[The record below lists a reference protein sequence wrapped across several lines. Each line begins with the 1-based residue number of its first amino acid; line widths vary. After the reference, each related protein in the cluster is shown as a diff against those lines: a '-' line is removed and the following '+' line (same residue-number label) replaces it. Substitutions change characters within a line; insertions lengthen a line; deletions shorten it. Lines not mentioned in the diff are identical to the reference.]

1 MGESLERFYC
11 ALRVLGIF
19 GLASLSTAAMAVPPT
34 LDATFQGTTDMSDG
48 TTSLSWSH
56 TTGSGSNRF
65 LLVGVAVLGDT
76 SVSGVTYNGHAL
88 TFIGEQVAPP
98 SPTPPPTGGSSVR
111 VEQWGMVAPDTGVFS
126 VQVTLSASTRAVGFS
141 ASFSDVDQ
149 SSPLG
154 TFASTQGSIPSTM
167 GTASVNVTATADDV
181 VVDTL
186 VVQDSGDS
194 SPPAVAPMS
203 GQTGAMSTITGGMT
217 TPPNNIRGA
226 GSTKAGAATVT
237 MSWTVGGINGT
248 ATWALGGVP
257 VMGVLPSST
266 PTDTATQTATGTVT
280 DTPTATQTETATA
293 TATATGTVTDTPT
306 VTQTPTATATATG
319 TATSSQTA
327 TSTDT
332 RTGTATP
339 TATATGTTTL
349 TATVTS
355 TATATRTATTTPT
368 VTSTGTVTNTATVT
382 PTATPAPNG
391 AACNTPTDCVSGNC
405 VDHTCCAEPSCPP
418 GQSCDN
424 PGHAGECS
432 QTLTAPAP
440 ALSRGGVVA
449 AAVLLLGLGGVAMRR
464 RWRGP

>member
-1 MGESLERFYC
+1 VGDSLGRFYR
-11 ALRVLGIF
+11 ALRVLGIL
-19 GLASLSTAAMAVPPT
+19 GLASLSTAALAAPPT
-34 LDATFQGTTDMSDG
+34 LDATSQGTTNMSDG

-76 SVSGVTYNGHAL
+76 SVSSVTYNGKAL
-88 TFIGEQVAPP
+88 TSIGEQVAPP
-98 SPTPPPTGGSSVR
+98 SPTPPPSGGSSVR
-111 VEQWGMVAPDTGVFS
+111 VEQWGMVAPDTGPFL

-149 SSPLG
+149 SSPHG
-154 TFASTQGSIPSTM
+154 TFASTQGSIPSPM
-167 GTASVNVTATADDV
+167 GTASVNVTAAADDV

-203 GQTGAMSTITGGMT
+203 GQTGLSTITGGMT

-237 MSWTVGGINGT
+237 MSWTVGAIGGT

-280 DTPTATQTETATA
+280 DTPTATQTPTATA
-293 TATATGTVTDTPT
+293 TATDTGTVTDTPT

-339 TATATGTTTL
+339 TATATGTTTH

-391 AACNTPTDCVSGNC
+391 AACKTPTDCVSGNC

-424 PGHAGECS
+424 PGYAGECS

-449 AAVLLLGLGGVAMRR
+449 AAVLLLGLGGVAVRR
-464 RWRGP
+464 RRRGP